1 MQGLGLAIAAYVIW
15 GCFPLFFSFL
25 TSASPFEVL
34 THRVFWSLGVTLL
47 IGWFFNRLPKLWQ
60 VIRQPQNLAWLGLSS
75 LLIASNWLIFI
86 WAVGQQRAMEA
97 SLGYFLTPLIS
108 LILASLLL
116 KEHIN
121 KWQLAAGGLA
131 AAGIFWELLSLG
143 KLPWLPLSLALTF
156 GFYGLVRKRLQV
168 EALEGLTTETLLL
181 LPFAL
186 GWLGFAYIT
195 GQEVIF
201 AHSAKLSWLLIAG
214 GIITALPLLMFA
226 AAAKKL
232 DLALVGFI
240 MYINPSIQF
249 LLALLVLEESYP
261 PQRLI
266 TFMFIW
272 LAMLFFMWGIYQAN
286 KKTKPAA

>member
-1 MQGLGLAIAAYVIW
+1 MQGLGLAIAAYLIW

-25 TSASPFEVL
+25 TAASPFEVL
-34 THRVFWSLGVTLL
+34 THRVIWSLIITLL
-47 IGWFFNRLPKLWQ
+47 IGWFFKRLPKLWQ
-60 VIRQPQNLAWLGLSS
+60 VISQPKNLAWLSLSS

-121 KWQLAAGGLA
+121 RWQLTAGGLA
-131 AAGIFWELLSLG
+131 AVGILWELVSLG

-168 EALEGLTTETLLL
+168 EALEGLTTETLLM
-181 LPFAL
+181 LPLAL
-186 GWLGFAYIT
+186 GWLTFAYLT
-195 GQEVIF
+195 DLPLIF
-201 AHSAKLSWLLIAG
+201 TNSTQLSWLLMAG
-214 GIITALPLLMFA
+214 GLITALPLLMFA

-232 DLALVGFI
+232 DLAIVGFI

-266 TFMFIW
+266 TFVFIW